1 MGDVVWWGITVLQAL
16 ALLTLVIALFLFA
29 VHLYYRLKFL
39 DHIIRIFE
47 EKPLFIIPRGTPEP
61 GAEDVRLPAGDGRT
75 LRGCY
80 LSARGPRR
88 GVILFGLEFG
98 SNRWAS
104 VQYCAKLRDAGY
116 DVFAYEPRNQG
127 ESDKDDSY
135 KPLQWVTD
143 KDLADMRAAVAYL
156 KARPDAPA
164 DGIGILGVSKGG
176 SVGLLVAAD
185 DRWVKCVATDGAY
198 ATYTTMVPYMRRWVS
213 IYSSRKWLQA
223 NMPDWLYGTIG
234 SVAIREAADRRAVQ
248 FLSVERAVK
257 RMRQPLFMIHGGAD
271 TYIKPE
277 MAEALFARAGSR
289 DKTLWL
295 VPNAKHNQALH
306 AAGDEYHR
314 RLAAFFTRHLGVAA
328 DVAATTPPDG
338 TPPLEPQDSGRLA
351 AAGAE

>member
-1 MGDVVWWGITVLQAL
+1 
-16 ALLTLVIALFLFA
+16 
-29 VHLYYRLKFL
+29 
-39 DHIIRIFE
+39 
-47 EKPLFIIPRGTPEP
+47 
-61 GAEDVRLPAGDGRT
+61 
-75 LRGCY
+75 
-80 LSARGPRR
+80 
-88 GVILFGLEFG
+88 
-98 SNRWAS
+98 
-104 VQYCAKLRDAGY
+104 
-116 DVFAYEPRNQG
+116 
-127 ESDKDDSY
+127 
-135 KPLQWVTD
+135 
-143 KDLADMRAAVAYL
+143 MRAAVAYL

-257 RMRQPLFMIHGGAD
+257 RMRQPLLMIHGGAD

-295 VPNAKHNQALH
+295 VPQAKHNQALH